1 VERAVK
7 ERGFSLTEALI
18 ALALLAMVAA
28 AILPAFT
35 THLRANARNEVRSS
49 AVSAAQQ
56 RLESLRLQD
65 PASMPDSGSSAP
77 QRVHVDGRDFDV
89 VTHYCERNEYCDD
102 SRSRHLRVEVRFEG
116 RTIYDV
122 ETVYTQLV

>member
-1 VERAVK
+1 MK
-7 ERGFSLTEALI
+7 SKGFSLTEALI

-28 AILPAFT
+28 AILPAFM
-35 THLRANARNEVRSS
+35 THVRANDRNELRSS
-49 AVSAAQQ
+49 AVSAAQE

-65 PASMPDSGSSAP
+65 PASLPDSGSSAP
-77 QRVHVDGRDFDV
+77 QRVKVDGRDFDV
-89 VTHYCERNEYCDD
+89 VTHYCERSEFCGDD
-102 SRSRHLRVEVRFEG
+102 RSRHLRVEVRFDG